1 MSRVHLDH
9 NATTPLRP
17 EARAEFLRVADSAA
31 GNPSSVHAS
40 GRAARAVLDE
50 ARERIAAALG
60 VDCGELIFTSGGTEA
75 NNAAIFGVAHPDAP
89 LLVSATEHSSV
100 REAAAAQRAVGR
112 PVRTLAADA
121 EGRIELHDLRAA
133 LTCPSAA
140 AQGET
145 PAAPPH
151 AAPEEGSGGMPGA
164 GPKTTPT
171 ATPAPGPRP
180 NAQPGTAG
188 ETPPGLLSTIGAN
201 NELGTLAPFE
211 AIRAA
216 LDDTPRSAR
225 PLWHADCVQ
234 MLGKAPLRP
243 RDLGLDLASLSAH
256 KVSGPLGVGVL
267 WCSARAPLSPHLV
280 GGGQEGG
287 LRAGT
292 ENVPAIAAAALAIE
306 LAVAEQAEYAARTR
320 ELSIDLWR
328 GIHAALPAAIL
339 LGPDLDSPDR
349 LPNTLCILLPGADGR
364 VLVPRLDL
372 AGLEVS
378 AGSACSSGSIE
389 PSPILLAL
397 GHSEDAARAALRLS
411 LGRTTTQAE
420 VRSAVSTMGKTCG

>member
-112 PVRTLAADA
+112 PVRTLATDS
-121 EGRIELHDLRAA
+121 EGRLELHDLRAA

-151 AAPEEGSGGMPGA
+151 AAHEDGSGGM
-164 GPKTTPT
+164 
-171 ATPAPGPRP
+171 
-180 NAQPGTAG
+180 PGTAG

-216 LDDTPRSAR
+216 LDETPRSAR

-256 KVSGPLGVGVL
+256 KVAGPLGVGVL